1 MLVSMNLRT
10 DRSNKRHLVR
20 TICRTELPPYLRK
33 QPIVMALQI
42 NTAPASGEMS
52 HPRARFRTEDVTLC
66 QLRGDKDIA
75 SVMALR
81 QEIDLSAYVTPDG
94 GFYSLE
100 KKGMS
105 AGSSSHSIS
114 AIGAS
119 GLSEWFRWA
128 MG

>member
-1 MLVSMNLRT
+1 
-10 DRSNKRHLVR
+10 
-20 TICRTELPPYLRK
+20 
-33 QPIVMALQI
+33 MALQI

-94 GFYSLE
+94 DFYSLE

>member
-1 MLVSMNLRT
+1 
-10 DRSNKRHLVR
+10 
-20 TICRTELPPYLRK
+20 
-33 QPIVMALQI
+33 
-42 NTAPASGEMS
+42 
-52 HPRARFRTEDVTLC
+52 
-66 QLRGDKDIA
+66 
-75 SVMALR
+75 MALR